1 VASRRGPQC
10 ESGRLSLSLRGRVG
24 LFGGTF
30 NPLHN
35 AHVRVARSAFE
46 QLGLSSVLFI
56 PNGIPPHKGPLQG
69 IGPEDRYRMVCAAIR
84 GCKEFAVSR
93 IEIDREGPSYTI
105 DTIRA
110 LEDDYGQ
117 GICFIVGADRLLDI
131 TTWKEPEALLRS
143 VPFVIAPRKG
153 VSVSAFDSSP
163 FDAAQVHFLDME
175 EVDLSSS
182 WVREKIVR
190 GEDIGKWVPPD
201 VATYIAQ
208 NGLYRN
214 RELSGIR
221 SA

>member
-1 VASRRGPQC
+1 
-10 ESGRLSLSLRGRVG
+10 LNLKGRVG

-35 AHVRVARSAFE
+35 AHIQVACAAVE
-46 QLGLSSVLFI
+46 ECGLSRVLLV
-56 PNGIPPHKGPLQG
+56 PNGVPPHKGPLKG
-69 IGPEDRYRMVCAAIR
+69 ISGEDRYQMVRTAI
-84 GCKEFAVSR
+84 AQYDQLDVSR

-110 LEDDYGQ
+110 MKDDYRQ

-143 VPFVIAPRKG
+143 VPFIIAPREG
-153 VSVSAFDSSP
+153 VSRDVFTYAP
-163 FDAAQVHFLDME
+163 FGVARMHTLDMG

-182 WVREKIVR
+182 WVRDKVAR
-190 GEDIGKWVPPD
+190 GENISEWVPPE
-201 VATYIAQ
+201 VEAYIAE

-214 RELSGIR
+214 RERTGIR
-221 SA
+221 ST